1 MRGTTR
7 VHNVRGLVV
16 DISTHVPHAGHD
28 RLALGRV
35 ILVCG
40 ISTHVPHAGHDGR
53 DADKLRNAVDF
64 NSRAPCGARPPRL
77 RSSCP
82 HTAISTHVPHAG
94 HDEEAETKI
103 RQVTNF
109 NSRAP
114 CGARRLPHAR
124 LVNRRVFQ
132 LTCPMR
138 GTTCAD
144 HCGSCNRII
153 STHVPHAGH
162 DGRVRVGISELSNF
176 NSRAPCGAR
185 HCDSD
190 TVAPSNPFQLTCP
203 MRGTTDDPPAA
214 RLVSDISTHVPH
226 AGHDVIA
233 ELIGDTVDHFNSRAP
248 CGARLIKEI
257 TQHILNGFQLTCP
270 MRGTTNKF
278 YNNIATVNIST
289 HVPHAGHDCSYRRP
303 SAFHF
308 SFQLT
313 CPMRG
318 TTWSIEYRRG
328 RSPISTHVPHA
339 GHDCGLCGQV
349 LPQMDFNS
357 RAPCGARPR
366 RPKRLWSALSFQ
378 LTCPMRGTT
387 ESDAIFRVEERISTH
402 VPHAGHDRD
411 VLLYHDIRHISTH
424 VPHAG
429 HDDHGN
435 GILVLA
441 PHFNSRAPCGAR
453 RQHPSSL
460 RRFL

>member
-1 MRGTTR
+1 MKFQLTCPMRGTTR

-35 ILVCG
+35 ILVCR

-339 GHDCGLCGQV
+339 GHDCLDGRV
-349 LPQMDFNS
+349 LRKVRDFNS
-357 RAPCGARPR
+357 RAPCGARPSFFVFVSAETKISTHVPHAGHDAKIWLNKLR
-366 RPKRLWSALSFQ
+366 LHQFNSRAPCGARLTFPKLFCEPSSFQ

-387 ESDAIFRVEERISTH
+387 YI
-402 VPHAGHDRD
+402 
-411 VLLYHDIRHISTH
+411 
-424 VPHAG
+424 
-429 HDDHGN
+429 
-435 GILVLA
+435 
-441 PHFNSRAPCGAR
+441 
-453 RQHPSSL
+453 
-460 RRFL
+460 

>member
-53 DADKLRNAVDF
+53 DADKLRNAVD
-64 NSRAPCGARPPRL
+64 
-77 RSSCP
+77 
-82 HTAISTHVPHAG
+82 
-94 HDEEAETKI
+94 
-103 RQVTNF
+103 
-109 NSRAP
+109 
-114 CGARRLPHAR
+114 
-124 LVNRRVFQ
+124 
-132 LTCPMR
+132 
-138 GTTCAD
+138 
-144 HCGSCNRII
+144 
-153 STHVPHAGH
+153 
-162 DGRVRVGISELSNF
+162 F

-339 GHDCGLCGQV
+339 GHDCLDGRV
-349 LPQMDFNS
+349 LRKVRDFNS
-357 RAPCGARPR
+357 RAPCGARLPPTR
-366 RPKRLWSALSFQ
+366 
-378 LTCPMRGTT
+378 
-387 ESDAIFRVEERISTH
+387 
-402 VPHAGHDRD
+402 
-411 VLLYHDIRHISTH
+411 
-424 VPHAG
+424 
-429 HDDHGN
+429 
-435 GILVLA
+435 
-441 PHFNSRAPCGAR
+441 
-453 RQHPSSL
+453 
-460 RRFL
+460 